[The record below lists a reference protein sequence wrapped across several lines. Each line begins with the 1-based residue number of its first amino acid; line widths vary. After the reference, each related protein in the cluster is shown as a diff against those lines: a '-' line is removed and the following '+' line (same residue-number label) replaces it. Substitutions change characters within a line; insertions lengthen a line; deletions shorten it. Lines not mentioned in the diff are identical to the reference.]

1 MFLGGISMEITLLKR
16 IEGLREKLYDIGLNR
31 NLIDPEVIQVS
42 QQLDQLLNQYHR
54 IISCKQI
61 SYW

>member
-1 MFLGGISMEITLLKR
+1 MEIILLKR
-16 IEGLREKLYDIGLNR
+16 IEGLREILNNIGLIR

-54 IISCKQI
+54 IITH
-61 SYW
+61 

>member
-1 MFLGGISMEITLLKR
+1 MEITLLKR